1 MTAEDIYIRVRF
13 YFSEITR
20 EKTGW
25 GRDEVLA
32 AFDKAF
38 LRFALDKV
46 NNPGG
51 PNEH

>member
-1 MTAEDIYIRVRF
+1 MTGDEFYDGVRKHF
-13 YFSEITR
+13 VEIIR

-25 GRDEVLA
+25 GSVEVLA

-51 PNEH
+51 PK